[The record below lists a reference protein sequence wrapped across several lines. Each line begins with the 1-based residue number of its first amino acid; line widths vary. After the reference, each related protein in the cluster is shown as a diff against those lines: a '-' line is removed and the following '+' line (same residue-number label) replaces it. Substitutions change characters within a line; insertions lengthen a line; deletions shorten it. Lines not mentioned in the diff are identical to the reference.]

1 MDAKALD
8 DLKRAAAQTAADM
21 VQDGMVV
28 GLGTGST
35 AKHLVAILGERVR
48 QGLKFVGIPTSEA
61 TRLQAESLGIKI
73 VGFADTQHIDITID
87 GADEIALGSLSLIKG
102 GGGALLREKIVASAS
117 SKMVV
122 ISDETKVR
130 DHLGGAFPLPV
141 EIVPFGWEVAFGKLR
156 DRCRRATLR
165 QGKDGAPFV
174 TDGGHYIVD
183 CDFDT
188 IADPAALERD
198 IDTIVGVVESGLF
211 VGIAAEALVAGAGG
225 VKRLLPK

>member
-1 MDAKALD
+1 MDAAALD
-8 DLKRAAAQTAADM
+8 GLKRDAAKTAADM
-21 VQDGMVV
+21 VQNGMVV

-61 TRLQAESLGIKI
+61 TRIQAESLGIRI
-73 VGFADTQHIDITID
+73 VGFADTQHIDVTID

-117 SKMVV
+117 DKMVV

-130 DHLGGAFPLPV
+130 AHLGGAFPLPV
-141 EIVPFGWEVAFGKLR
+141 EIVPFGWEVAFNKLR
-156 DRCRRATLR
+156 DRCRSATLR
-165 QGKDGAPFV
+165 QRDGKPFV

-211 VGIAAEALVAGAGG
+211 VGIASEALVAGTGG